1 MKQKPLIAIT
11 MGDPAGVG
19 AEIAVKALSKAD
31 FYDIARPFIIGDGSR
46 LKDSLKFIEEKL
58 NINIISNV
66 AEAKF
71 TYGII
76 DVLHIDIEGV
86 DKVPYGQVNATAGK
100 AAFNYIFKSI
110 EMANNR
116 EIDAVVTGPI
126 NKESMHL
133 AGYNNY
139 PGHTEIYAEKTN
151 TKDYAMMLYTDGYY
165 VIHVST
171 HVALREACD
180 RATKERVK
188 KVIELAHDMINTYSI
203 DNPTIAVAG
212 LNPHCGEGGAFGT
225 EEIQEIIPAI
235 EEAQKE
241 GIKVVGPIPPDSIF
255 YRALKGQFKVIVVM
269 YHDQGHIPV
278 KVINFEDGVN
288 VTIGLP
294 IIRTSVDHGTAFD
307 KAGKGIASATS
318 MEQAFKLAATMAIE
332 KYYKS

>member
-1 MKQKPLIAIT
+1 MKQRPILAIT

-19 AEIAVKALSKAD
+19 AEIAVKALSKKEY
-31 FYDIARPFIIGDGSR
+31 YDIARPFIIGDKGR
-46 LKDSLKFIEEKL
+46 ITESLKFSAEELAVHVIK
-58 NINIISNV
+58 SV
-66 AEAKF
+66 DEAKF

-86 DKVPYGQVNATAGK
+86 DKVPYGQVGATAGK
-100 AAFNYIFKSI
+100 AAVSYIFKSI
-110 EMANNR
+110 EMANSR

-133 AGYNNY
+133 AGYKNY

-171 HVALREACD
+171 HVSLRDACD
-180 RATKERVK
+180 RATKKRVK

-203 DNPTIAVAG
+203 ENPTIAVAG
-212 LNPHCGEGGAFGT
+212 LNPHCGEGGAFGD
-225 EEIQEIIPAI
+225 EEIKEIIPAI
-235 EEAQKE
+235 EEAQHE
-241 GIKVVGPIPPDSIF
+241 GIKVIGPVPPDSIF
-255 YRALKGQFKVIVVM
+255 YRAMKGQFKVIVVM

-278 KVINFEDGVN
+278 KVINFDDGVN

-294 IIRTSVDHGTAFD
+294 IIRTSVDHGTAFGR
-307 KAGKGIASATS
+307 AGQGRASAAS
-318 MEQAFKLAATMAIE
+318 MEEALKLAARMARE
-332 KYYKS
+332 KYYK